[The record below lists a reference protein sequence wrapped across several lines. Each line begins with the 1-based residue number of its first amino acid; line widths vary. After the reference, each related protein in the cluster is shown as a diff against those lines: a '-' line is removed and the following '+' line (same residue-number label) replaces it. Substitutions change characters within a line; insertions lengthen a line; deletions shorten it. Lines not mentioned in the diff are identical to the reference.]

1 MSVPVLYVDD
11 SPDDIFFV
19 DRAFRTIAP
28 GVQLRI
34 IANGQA
40 AADYFD
46 PNILS
51 DPPPESLALAL
62 LDLALL
68 DLNLPGRS
76 GLEVLRQIRKKSR
89 TPALPVVIFSASNQ
103 RKDIDACYAEGCNAY
118 LIKPTDSEGLRKLVA
133 VVADT
138 WLKVPPGQP
147 APVLPRPN

>member
-1 MSVPVLYVDD
+1 MSLPVLYVDD

-19 DRAFRTIAP
+19 DRAFRRVAP
-28 GVQLRI
+28 TVQLRI

-46 PNILS
+46 PNVQP
-51 DPPPESLALAL
+51 DPPPESLA
-62 LDLALL
+62 LALL

-76 GLEVLRQIRKKSR
+76 GLEVLRQIRHNSR

-103 RKDIDACYAEGCNAY
+103 KKDIDACYAEGCNAY
-118 LIKPTDSEGLRKLVA
+118 LIKPTDSAGLRYLVA

-138 WLKVPPGQP
+138 WLKAPPGHP
-147 APVLPRPN
+147 APVLPRPS